1 MNIWVIILGIV
12 QGITEFLPISSTAH
26 LILIPYLVK
35 IPDFGLS
42 FDVGLHLGTFWAV
55 LIYFLKDWWEFLVS
69 IFKGGEKRRI
79 LGLIVLATLP
89 AGILGVF
96 LDPFVEKISQP
107 QVYSFAIWIILI
119 GVISFGIIFLLLE
132 KYSKKN
138 LEIKDLN
145 LKRGLIIGFWQ
156 VLSLFPGVSRSGS
169 TISGGMFTGL
179 KRDEATKF
187 SFYLS
192 LPIIGGA
199 VFFKLF
205 HVIKSGD
212 LGSLSLILWG
222 AIVAFIVGILT
233 IHLLL
238 NYVKKASL
246 KVFSYYRF
254 ILALAILLAYFNLQV
269 LSLIVF
275 GVAIVY
281 LIFRMVR
288 GEKERN

>member
-1 MNIWVIILGIV
+1 MEIWVIILGIV

-42 FDVGLHLGTFWAV
+42 FDVGLHLGTLLAV
-55 LIYFLKDWWEFLVS
+55 LIYFLKDWLEFFVS

-79 LGLIVLATLP
+79 LGLIILATLP

-107 QVYSFAIWIILI
+107 QIYTFAIWIILI

-132 KYSKKN
+132 KNSKKE

-145 LKRGLIIGFWQ
+145 IKKALIIGFWQ

-169 TISGGMFTGL
+169 TISGGMVTGL
-179 KRDEATKF
+179 RREEATKF

-199 VFFKLF
+199 VIFKLF
-205 HVIKSGD
+205 HVIKGENSE
-212 LGSLSLILWG
+212 SLSLILWG
-222 AIVAFIVGILT
+222 AFWAFIIGILT

-238 NYVKKASL
+238 NYVKRSSL
-246 KVFSYYRF
+246 KIFSYYRF
-254 ILALAILLAYFNLQV
+254 ILALAILFAYFKLQI

-275 GVAIVY
+275 GVAVIY
-281 LIFRMVR
+281 LILMMARR
-288 GEKERN
+288 KEY

>member
-222 AIVAFIVGILT
+222 AIVAFIV
-233 IHLLL
+233 
-238 NYVKKASL
+238 KKASL